1 MDARQRRRN
10 TVTLH
15 RCGREHQ
22 DKTQN
27 VRKPRQGN
35 ADEASYLYKEIGMS
49 AIHQP
54 DPTSR
59 IILGIDPGV
68 AIVGYAVLE
77 AQGDALRMIACDVI
91 RTPAGLPL
99 APRLQQIYHQLGEL
113 VSSYR
118 PQEAA
123 IEELF
128 FGKNV
133 SSAIAVG
140 QARGVTMLALANSGL
155 SIAEYTPNE
164 VKLAVT
170 GYGAAKKE
178 QVGEMV
184 RLLLHLTAIPR
195 PDDAADAAAI
205 AICHAHTAR
214 YALEEL
220 HNGLVR
226 RKR

>member
-1 MDARQRRRN
+1 MVSNHQHV
-10 TVTLH
+10 TV
-15 RCGREHQ
+15 G
-22 DKTQN
+22 
-27 VRKPRQGN
+27 
-35 ADEASYLYKEIGMS
+35 A
-49 AIHQP
+49 
-54 DPTSR
+54 TSR

-68 AIVGYAVLE
+68 AIVGYAVVE
-77 AQGDALRMIACDVI
+77 ARGDTLRMIACDVI

-99 APRLQQIYHQLGEL
+99 APRLQQIYYHLDAL
-113 VSSYR
+113 LTTYR

-123 IEELF
+123 MEELF
-128 FGKNV
+128 FGRNV
-133 SSAIAVG
+133 STAIAVG
-140 QARGVTMLALANSGL
+140 QARGVALLALANSGL

-170 GYGAAKKE
+170 GYGAAKKD

-184 RLLLHLTAIPR
+184 RLLLKLKAVPR

-214 YALEEL
+214 YAQEEPD
-220 HNGLVR
+220 NGVVR

>member
-1 MDARQRRRN
+1 
-10 TVTLH
+10 
-15 RCGREHQ
+15 
-22 DKTQN
+22 
-27 VRKPRQGN
+27 
-35 ADEASYLYKEIGMS
+35 MS
-49 AIHQP
+49 VIHQP
-54 DPTSR
+54 NSTTR

-68 AIVGYAVLE
+68 AIVGYAVVE
-77 AQGDALRMIACDVI
+77 ARGDALRMIACDVI

-99 APRLQQIYHQLGEL
+99 APRLQLIYHQLGEL

-133 SSAIAVG
+133 STAIAVG

-205 AICHAHTAR
+205 AICHAHTVR
-214 YALEEL
+214 YAQEEL
-220 HNGLVR
+220 HNGVVR

>member
-1 MDARQRRRN
+1 
-10 TVTLH
+10 
-15 RCGREHQ
+15 
-22 DKTQN
+22 
-27 VRKPRQGN
+27 
-35 ADEASYLYKEIGMS
+35 MS

-54 DPTSR
+54 GPTSR

-99 APRLQQIYHQLGEL
+99 APRLQQIYQQLGGL

-118 PQEAA
+118 PEEAA
-123 IEELF
+123 MEALF
-128 FGKNV
+128 FGRNV
-133 SSAIAVG
+133 STAMAVG

-205 AICHAHTAR
+205 AICHAHTVR
-214 YALEEL
+214 NTQKEERT
-220 HNGLVR
+220 NGVAR

>member
-1 MDARQRRRN
+1 
-10 TVTLH
+10 
-15 RCGREHQ
+15 
-22 DKTQN
+22 
-27 VRKPRQGN
+27 
-35 ADEASYLYKEIGMS
+35 MS
-49 AIHQP
+49 AIHQSG
-54 DPTSR
+54 PTSR

-77 AQGDALRMIACDVI
+77 ARGDALRMIACDVI
-91 RTPAGLPL
+91 RTPAGISL
-99 APRLQQIYHQLGEL
+99 AHRLQQIYHQLSEL
-113 VSSYR
+113 VTRYR

-123 IEELF
+123 MEALF

-133 SSAIAVG
+133 STAMAVG
-140 QARGVTMLALANSGL
+140 QARGVTMLVLANSGL

-205 AICHAHTAR
+205 AICHAHTVR
-214 YALEEL
+214 YAQEEL
-220 HNGLVR
+220 HNGVVR